1 MKRLLVVR
9 VAQDY
14 GLAVLALRGFDQ
26 VTFGVTR
33 FGTDGVPLPMR
44 GGRLR

>member
-26 VTFGVTR
+26 ETFRVTR
-33 FGTDGVPLPMR
+33 FGTNETEPMGMR
-44 GGRLR
+44 GVG